1 MKARLPKG
9 YAKGSSNLQKLAKQ
23 AKQMQEDME
32 KATKELEE
40 KEYTSTVGGGA
51 VEVCV
56 SGKLEVKSIEIK
68 PEVVDKD
75 DIEMLSDLIL
85 AATNEALRQANED
98 KENTMNNISGDLN
111 LPGMF

>member
-1 MKARLPKG
+1 MKARLPQG
-9 YAKGSSNLQKLAKQ
+9 YGKGSSNLQKLAKQ

-40 KEYTSTVGGGA
+40 KEYNSTSGGGA
-51 VEVCV
+51 VKVCV
-56 SGKLEVKSIEIK
+56 NGKLEVKNIEIK

-98 KENTMNNISGDLN
+98 KENTMKNISGDLN